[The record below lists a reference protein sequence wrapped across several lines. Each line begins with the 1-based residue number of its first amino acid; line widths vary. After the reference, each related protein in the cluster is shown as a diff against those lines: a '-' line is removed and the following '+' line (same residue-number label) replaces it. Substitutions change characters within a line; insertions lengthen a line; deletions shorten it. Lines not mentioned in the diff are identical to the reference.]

1 MYALAGRIDV
11 DLCREPLGVDAAG
24 RPVRMEELM
33 PSAGEIAAA
42 MAVASDPSMFADD
55 GGAPGAAFWDA
66 LEAPSGP
73 RFPWDARS
81 THLIEPPFF
90 AAAAESAGL
99 PAQVA
104 GARASRSSATRSPPT
119 TSRRPARSRPTR
131 PPGATCNRSAS
142 RPRDF
147 GSYVGRRGNHH
158 VMARGTFASIR
169 LRNAM
174 VPGVEGGHTLH
185 QPGGDA
191 MTIFEAAERYR
202 AAGVPS
208 IVLGGKDYG
217 SGSSRD
223 WAAKGTALLGVAAV
237 IAESFERI
245 HRANLVGMGV
255 VPLQFA
261 PGEGWRTL
269 GLTGEETFDLP
280 SMRAGIK
287 AGAAF
292 QVVATRPSGERVSFD
307 VTPQVLTAAE
317 RRMMLDGGMMRDVLA
332 QALEV
337 LRARLAAAAP

>member
-1 MYALAGRIDV
+1 
-11 DLCREPLGVDAAG
+11 
-24 RPVRMEELM
+24 VRMEELM

-104 GARASRSSATRSPPT
+104 GARCLAIFGDSLTTDHISPAGEIPPDT
-119 TSRRPARSRPTR
+119 PAGRYLQSL
-131 PPGATCNRSAS
+131 GV

-287 AGAAF
+287 AGATL

-337 LRARLAAAAP
+337 LRARPAAAAP